1 MLNSNRIHRIL
12 LHRGQS
18 RLPGILALLVLA
30 SPVVWITGYSL
41 LYSVGAIGLLSG
53 GWTTEHWRTAFL
65 SGNALISLAYGSGI
79 SLLVTLFSACLAMTF
94 VLLAPEIRRASWITA
109 LLWVPLAM
117 PAIVLAFLTYQLLNP
132 GGLISRL
139 CVKARLIET
148 ATGFPILVNDS
159 WAVGI
164 VVAGILG
171 QCPALIL
178 YLLKLWST
186 ARVDRYMRLAME
198 LGASRQQA
206 RFQVAVPML
215 LQRMR
220 SMLLLSFL
228 WTLGSYEI
236 PLLLGVQYPMMSS
249 VLIQKRS
256 GQFNLLQ
263 RPEAFVHAT
272 VYFVVVSIGLILF
285 FAWRRRDE

>member
-1 MLNSNRIHRIL
+1 MLFQ
-12 LHRGQS
+12 RGQS
-18 RLPGILALLVLA
+18 RLPGILALLMLA
-30 SPVVWITGYSL
+30 APVAWIIGYSL

-53 GWTTEHWRTAFL
+53 GWTTEHWRTPFR
-65 SGNALISLAYGSGI
+65 SGSALISLAYGSGI
-79 SLLVTLFSACLAMTF
+79 SLLVTLLSASIAMIC
-94 VLLAPEIRRASWITA
+94 VLLAPETRRSRWITA
-109 LLWVPLAM
+109 LLWVPIAM
-117 PAIVLAFLTYQLLNP
+117 PAIVLAFLTYQLLNS

-139 CVKARLIET
+139 CVKAGLIEVT
-148 ATGFPILVNDS
+148 SQFPVLVNDS

-171 QCPALIL
+171 QCPSLIL
-178 YLLKLWST
+178 YLLRLWSV
-186 ARVDRYMRLAME
+186 ARVDRYVRLAME
-198 LGASRQQA
+198 LGATRRQA
-206 RFQVAVPML
+206 RIQIAVPML

-220 SMLLLSFL
+220 PMLLLNFL
-228 WTLGSYEI
+228 WMLGSYEI

-272 VYFVVVSIGLILF
+272 VYFAVVSTGLMLF
-285 FAWRRRDE
+285 LAWRRRDE